1 MCIILSMVENSGFS
15 RNILKEKWRST
26 EVTVANLYTVV
37 CRKRVEWVSCFRNL
51 QTAGIPL
58 VTPGLE
64 TELGVFSLTGYPRV
78 ESRSRVTL
86 SCCWFFFLFP
96 PLCCYCANSASS
108 KRHLVKLE
116 MFVIG
121 GKRVPVI
128 CRNVYEDNLHGATTR
143 GNVDACWDPIKI
155 FARLGR
161 RRNRKNRI
169 NESAVTFSHF
179 EVGCT
184 LAIAG

>member
-1 MCIILSMVENSGFS
+1 MSFVFS
-15 RNILKEKWRST
+15 ELADCGHS
-26 EVTVANLYTVV
+26 ACY
-37 CRKRVEWVSCFRNL
+37 
-51 QTAGIPL
+51 AGIRNGTWCFLADWIPSRGIEISCYSFLLL
-58 VTPGLE
+58 V
-64 TELGVFSLTGYPRV
+64 
-78 ESRSRVTL
+78 
-86 SCCWFFFLFP
+86 FFLFA

-108 KRHLVKLE
+108 KRHLVKLG